1 MPETHHPI
9 SGPETPGPGRR
20 RENAGGPPH
29 GLQGRLQAASPAS
42 GETKPVSRRTWKTRI
57 RMGLFITL
65 LGLLLYLLGVAPHI
79 FNLDRSPII
88 GFIQIAVFLIGLAFI
103 CLGGYTCLNAL
114 WNGQEKSILAD
125 IGLRLVSTGYVISVA
140 SGMADIFGFGTHGLP
155 SIPYFGPYQAF
166 GVIIG
171 EVVIALGFLMLTPFP
186 PRRSKRRQK
195 PRP

>member
-1 MPETHHPI
+1 MPETHHPLA
-9 SGPETPGPGRR
+9 GPETPDSGRR
-20 RENAGGPPH
+20 REPHEGPPH
-29 GLQGRLQAASPAS
+29 GPSGARLQPADQTKPAS
-42 GETKPVSRRTWKTRI
+42 RRRWKARI
-57 RMGLFITL
+57 RMGLVITMF
-65 LGLLLYLLGVAPHI
+65 GLVLYLLGVAPHL

-155 SIPYFGPYQAF
+155 NIPYFGPYQAV

-171 EVVIALGFLMLTPFP
+171 EVVIAVGFLMLTPFP
-186 PRRSKRRQK
+186 ARRRKRR
-195 PRP
+195 PTRLR